1 MRTVT
6 SGGEEGITETQALR
20 RGATAEELPPVG
32 TLLETEGR
40 SSRGLSGRGA
50 TALEVGV
57 GPEKQCLPSHF
68 PPPRSPAR
76 CFLWPLW
83 ARVAAAIKE
92 ETERNLDRI
101 PSVKPAVT

>member
-40 SSRGLSGRGA
+40 SSRGLSGRSA

-57 GPEKQCLPSHF
+57 GPEKQCLPSHS
-68 PPPRSPAR
+68 PHSPAR